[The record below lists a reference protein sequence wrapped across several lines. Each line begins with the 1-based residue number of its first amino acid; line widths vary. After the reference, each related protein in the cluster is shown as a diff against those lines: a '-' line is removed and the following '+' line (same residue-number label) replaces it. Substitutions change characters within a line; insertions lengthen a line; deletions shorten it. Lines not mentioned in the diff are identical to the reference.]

1 MNYSELS
8 NEIEHEIPK
17 YAKANY
23 QYVMIRYLLLTKTA
37 KKSEIIKSLQKYNQ
51 NKKNDDYQ
59 SVFLTLSITKLNI
72 IEKNQKFI
80 LSHLKHFTDEQIYD
94 LVLKC
99 DKKIQEMK
107 ERDMGTNPTDK
118 YFTFKEAA
126 KIILKEKNQPMHY
139 IEITNLALAK
149 NLIITEGST
158 PNQTMS
164 ADIRRDIEKN
174 GTESYFIKTG
184 ESIFFIN

>member
-72 IEKNQKFI
+72 IEKI
-80 LSHLKHFTDEQIYD
+80 D
-94 LVLKC
+94 
-99 DKKIQEMK
+99 
-107 ERDMGTNPTDK
+107 
-118 YFTFKEAA
+118 
-126 KIILKEKNQPMHY
+126 
-139 IEITNLALAK
+139 ITVSPAPVTSGFLTSIPL
-149 NLIITEGST
+149 
-158 PNQTMS
+158 
-164 ADIRRDIEKN
+164 
-174 GTESYFIKTG
+174 
-184 ESIFFIN
+184 IFFI